1 MTLRDLT
8 HHLDLFITSP
18 MSGETVDPSIHQ
30 FIDGKTNNN
39 KSSSSNVFFLI
50 F

>member
-18 MSGETVDPSIHQ
+18 MSGETIDPSIHPIHRWKNI
-30 FIDGKTNNN
+30 FERI
-39 KSSSSNVFFLI
+39 FFLD
-50 F
+50 FLDV